1 METYNVVVTVSTTVC
16 IDANSPD
23 DAMEKVLQAMNN
35 GDADMTTDVSQRIS
49 ESIRN
54 GHYEVNDAI
63 LME

>member
-16 IDANSPD
+16 VDANSPD
-23 DAMEKVLQAMNN
+23 DAMEKVLQALNN
-35 GDADMTTDVSQRIS
+35 GDADMTMDVSQRIS
-49 ESIRN
+49 ESMQN

>member
-23 DAMEKVLQAMNN
+23 DAMEKVLQALNN
-35 GDADMTTDVSQRIS
+35 GDANMTTDVSQRIF